1 MAWDEWEQIKAAQA
15 AGQTSPHMRLN
26 HVPADDGGG
35 GGSGD
40 LVVYQ
45 DDLGAVGHE
54 ANLLYDDVKSQAD
67 IAAAG
72 AGSGSTGST
81 MQAAGALKSH
91 GFQTGSALQT
101 TVEMWTSQVKAVL
114 QACAHISDHLN
125 YTKKRHAEDDAEI
138 GAVLRGRDGSAV
150 SVSQLNEYFK

>member
-1 MAWDEWEQIKAAQA
+1 MAWDEWEQLKAQA
-15 AGQTSPHMRLN
+15 AGRGQTRMRLN
-26 HVPADDGGG
+26 HVPPDGAGG
-35 GGSGD
+35 RGSGD

-54 ANLLYDDVKSQAD
+54 ANMLYDHVKGQAD

-72 AGSGSTGST
+72 SGNGSTGST
-81 MQAAGALKSH
+81 MQAAATLKSH
-91 GFQTGSALQT
+91 GFQTGSALET

-114 QACAHISDHLN
+114 QACAHISDHLD
-125 YTKKRHAEDDAEI
+125 YTQKRHAEDDAKI
-138 GAVLRGRDGSAV
+138 GAVLRGRDGSAT

>member
-1 MAWDEWEQIKAAQA
+1 MAWDEWEQIKAARA
-15 AGQTSPHMRLN
+15 AGPKSPHMRLN
-26 HVPADDGGG
+26 HVPADDGG

-72 AGSGSTGST
+72 SGTGST
-81 MQAAGALKSH
+81 MQAAAALKSH
-91 GFQTGSALQT
+91 GFQTGGALET